1 MAQIRE
7 GFSNG
12 NQLAV
17 ALTLHGLFSHVPQ
30 TRPATSRPRGNHS
43 PGRAWSHPACNAAS
57 LTEDL
62 DCRKQQSG
70 NGELGKQ
77 HLVHGG
83 ADLAA
88 QLGGHSF
95 HFAAQFVHLTP

>member
-1 MAQIRE
+1 MAERSCRRQT
-7 GFSNG
+7 SKN
-12 NQLAV
+12 
-17 ALTLHGLFSHVPQ
+17 
-30 TRPATSRPRGNHS
+30 TRPPREAIPDKFTAREITSYCRRIGSNAFS
-43 PGRAWSHPACNAAS
+43 TRSICNAAS

-95 HFAAQFVHLTP
+95 HFAAQFVHITP